1 MLRRA
6 FLGLLL
12 LVPIL
17 RADERPV
24 VDDRSQVR
32 ERPANPALP
41 TLWIAGDSTVKCPA
55 PMRGWGQEIGA
66 WLDPAKLNVANRAI
80 GGRSSRTYF
89 TEGRWEEILASL
101 KKGDFVLIQFGHNDV
116 GPIDA
121 RSKFRGSLKGTGD
134 ETAEVVKADGKT
146 EVVHSFGWYLRHFAR
161 TAREKGATVIL
172 CSPVP
177 HRDFDR
183 DGHYREDWQEWRGW
197 IQECARA
204 EEAAFID
211 LAQLIGREYARL
223 GPEGTKPLFADARTH
238 STPAGAKLNARI
250 VAAALRQLPGDPMAS
265 LFLHP

>member
-1 MLRRA
+1 MLRHA
-6 FLGLLL
+6 LLALLFLA
-12 LVPIL
+12 PIVS
-17 RADERPV
+17 ADERPL
-24 VDDRSQVR
+24 VDDRGQTR
-32 ERPANPALP
+32 ESPSNPNLP

-89 TEGRWEEILASL
+89 TEGRWGEILGSL

-121 RSKFRGSLKGTGD
+121 RGKFRGSLKGIGD
-134 ETAEVVKADGKT
+134 ETAEVVKPDGTT
-146 EVVHSFGWYLRHFAR
+146 EVVHTFGWYLRHFAR
-161 TAREKGATVIL
+161 TARDKGATVIL

-197 IQECARA
+197 IRECSRA
-204 EEAAFID
+204 EKAASID

-223 GPEGTKPLFADARTH
+223 GAEGTAPLFADARTH
-238 STPAGAKLNARI
+238 TTPAGAKLNAR
-250 VAAALRQLPGDPMAS
+250 VAAAALRQLPGDPLAS
-265 LFLHP
+265 FFLNP